1 MTVFL
6 ITSLVLIS
14 IIGFTGIKILFN
26 RKKKKS
32 TSNKEVSEGKS
43 KKIKLDTDVEE
54 FKEVKSFNRDKYIVE
69 TFNQVFHAIRVD
81 EWESKFNY
89 NLIEFKK
96 DKITVKIDYKDYDN
110 FKIKS
115 ITLTSGYS
123 NFHYN
128 EPLDESIYRFFYN
141 VYSENVKREN
151 EAVKK
156 ATDDSLVEIHKVI
169 GKSSIRDNKLDQLL
183 NG

>member
-1 MTVFL
+1 MSILIMCLMIISVTVVVTL
-6 ITSLVLIS
+6 I
-14 IIGFTGIKILFN
+14 ILN
-26 RKKKKS
+26 KRK
-32 TSNKEVSEGKS
+32 TKEVSKPGKS
-43 KKIKLDTDVEE
+43 SKIKLDTDVEE
-54 FKEVKSFNRDKYIVE
+54 FKEVKSFNRDKYLVE
-69 TFNQVFHAIRVD
+69 TFNEVFHAIQVD

-123 NFHYN
+123 TFHYTDH
-128 EPLDESIYRFFYN
+128 LDESTYRFFYN
-141 VYSENVKREN
+141 VYSENIKREN
-151 EAVKK
+151 EALKK
-156 ATDDSLVEIHKVI
+156 KTDESLAEIHKVI

>member
-1 MTVFL
+1 MGYL
-6 ITSLVLIS
+6 IMGLILIIVTSTL
-14 IIGFTGIKILFN
+14 FILKM
-26 RKKKKS
+26 RKTKS
-32 TSNKEVSEGKS
+32 TSKEVSEGKP

-69 TFNQVFHAIRVD
+69 TFNQVFHAIQVD

-151 EAVKK
+151 EALKK
-156 ATDDSLVEIHKVI
+156 ATDDSLIEIHKVI

>member
-1 MTVFL
+1 MSVFL
-6 ITSLVLIS
+6 VCLM
-14 IIGFTGIKILFN
+14 IIGVSVTVTLAIIRKI
-26 RKKKKS
+26 KS
-32 TSNKEVSEGKS
+32 TSKKEVSKGNP

-69 TFNQVFHAIRVD
+69 TFNQVFHAIQVD

-141 VYSENVKREN
+141 VYSENVIKEN
-151 EAVKK
+151 EDLKK